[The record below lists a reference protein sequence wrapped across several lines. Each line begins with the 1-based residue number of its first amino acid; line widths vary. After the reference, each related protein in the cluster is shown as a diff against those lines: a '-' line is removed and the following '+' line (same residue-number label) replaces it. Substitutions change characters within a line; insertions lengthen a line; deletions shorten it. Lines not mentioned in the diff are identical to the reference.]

1 MPLFMSLPPY
11 QPSHHGESSPL
22 GPREPERDGTAL
34 EQDLKRNFIVL
45 FFHGMLG
52 QTGFRLLQAPTFLPT
67 YIATLTGSNAA
78 AGMARAIQSLG
89 SFVSP
94 MVSARMIEHRTHVK
108 RMAIGVG
115 ALMRLQILFLALI
128 ALFLPRELAI
138 YLVWIAIGVWGL
150 ASGMQMVVFNF
161 LLSKAIPIRHRGR
174 LHGFRN
180 LTSAITL
187 LVVSA
192 VAGWL
197 LDRYGFPTGYGW
209 AFLLSFVLT
218 SSGLVFLLLLCEP
231 PSEETRAPVPFLD
244 RIRLVPV
251 LLRDEPEFSRFVKA
265 RLFATAARAALP
277 FYILTIR
284 EQVGLSGQ
292 QIGWLTMSFAL
303 SQGICALLWGFFA
316 DRSGFKAV
324 FVGSMV
330 CWLLANGLIL
340 LSPTLEAGY
349 GIFFLVG
356 AGLSG
361 FQMAGVNLVLE
372 FGDQKER
379 AMRLATTHSFSELI
393 GGLAYVAAAVAAATI
408 PLAAIF
414 VGAIGLQL
422 LSLHQLSGL
431 TEPRHA

>member
-11 QPSHHGESSPL
+11 QPSHHEESSAVA
-22 GPREPERDGTAL
+22 PRETIQGQAASRE
-34 EQDLKRNFIVL
+34 LKRNFIVL

-108 RMAIGVG
+108 RMGIGVG
-115 ALMRLQILFLALI
+115 ALMRVQVLFLALI
-128 ALFLPRELAI
+128 ALLLPRELAI
-138 YLVWIAIGVWGL
+138 YLVWVAIGVWGL

-161 LLSKAIPIRHRGR
+161 LLSKAIPISHRGR

-180 LTSAITL
+180 LTSAVTL
-187 LVVSA
+187 LFVSA
-192 VAGWL
+192 IAGWL
-197 LDRYGFPTGYGW
+197 LDRYGFPSGYGW

-218 SSGLVFLLLLCEP
+218 SAGLVFLLLLREP
-231 PSEETRAPVPFLD
+231 PSEEIRAPVPFLD
-244 RIRLVPV
+244 RIRQVPA
-251 LLRDEPEFSRFVKA
+251 LLRDEPQFARFVRA
-265 RLFATAARAALP
+265 RLFATGARAALP

-284 EQVGLSGQ
+284 EQVPLSGL

-303 SQGICALLWGFFA
+303 SQGVCALLWGIFA
-316 DRSGFKAV
+316 DRAGFKAV
-324 FVGSMV
+324 FVGSLV

-340 LSPTLEAGY
+340 ASPTLGAGY

-379 AMRLATTHSFSELI
+379 AMRLATTHSFSELV
-393 GGLAYVAAAVAAATI
+393 GGLAYVGAAVAAATI

-422 LSLHQLSGL
+422 LSLRELAGL
-431 TEPRHA
+431 GEPRHG